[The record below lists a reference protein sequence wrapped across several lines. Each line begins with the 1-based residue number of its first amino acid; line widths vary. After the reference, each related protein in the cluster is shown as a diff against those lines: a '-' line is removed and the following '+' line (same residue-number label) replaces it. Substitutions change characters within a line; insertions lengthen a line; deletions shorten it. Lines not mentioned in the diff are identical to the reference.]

1 MASRHAFCLFCVH
14 TVFSHLGPWSIVFF
28 VPPKKKPFS
37 TFVFSMLYRTAT
49 GGGVA
54 WHNFINAEAM
64 AFMRFSCILG
74 ASASSFNE
82 CFELA

>member
-1 MASRHAFCLFCVH
+1 MEHRFLRS
-14 TVFSHLGPWSIVFF
+14 PQ
-28 VPPKKKPFS
+28 KKPYS
-37 TFVFSMLYRTAT
+37 TFVFSLLNRTAT

-74 ASASSFNE
+74 ASASFFNE
-82 CFELA
+82 